1 MEFTD
6 ERKISVIQKFGLKSS
21 ETFRN
26 CFARSSCE
34 IKPYDNG
41 RTLPCFGST
50 SIMAGKYFT
59 PRRCAC
65 PLVSP
70 GIRQQWIN
78 HAIHG
83 NGDNTQTIRI
93 PEAINDLRQLPVDGV
108 LPPVKKHNAV
118 LFSQFRN
125 GLSLLHPGLPPA
137 GYGPC
142 RCNGCTAGYSP
153 VRDAP
158 AWLFWRSW

>member
-50 SIMAGKYFT
+50 SIMAEIFHAEAL
-59 PRRCAC
+59 RL

-70 GIRQQWIN
+70 ESGNSGFN

-83 NGDNTQTIRI
+83 NGNNTQTIGI

-108 LPPVKKHNAV
+108 LP
-118 LFSQFRN
+118 R
-125 GLSLLHPGLPPA
+125 
-137 GYGPC
+137 
-142 RCNGCTAGYSP
+142 
-153 VRDAP
+153 
-158 AWLFWRSW
+158 

>member
-1 MEFTD
+1 MWPVGDFELLLCHGTVCVVG
-6 ERKISVIQKFGLKSS
+6 KIRDLILQLSKKSS
-21 ETFRN
+21 IYSTKPHKSNPRLKIWFKIFRN
-26 CFARSSCE
+26 VQELFCQSSCE

-70 GIRQQWIN
+70 GIRQQRIN

-83 NGDNTQTIRI
+83 NGNNTQTIRI

-108 LPPVKKHNAV
+108 LP
-118 LFSQFRN
+118 R
-125 GLSLLHPGLPPA
+125 
-137 GYGPC
+137 
-142 RCNGCTAGYSP
+142 
-153 VRDAP
+153 
-158 AWLFWRSW
+158 